1 MDKQRE
7 FKYITT
13 EMSDLLASY
22 ENGGEN
28 GKVED

>member
-13 EMSDLLASY
+13 EMSDLLATH

-28 GKVED
+28 RK